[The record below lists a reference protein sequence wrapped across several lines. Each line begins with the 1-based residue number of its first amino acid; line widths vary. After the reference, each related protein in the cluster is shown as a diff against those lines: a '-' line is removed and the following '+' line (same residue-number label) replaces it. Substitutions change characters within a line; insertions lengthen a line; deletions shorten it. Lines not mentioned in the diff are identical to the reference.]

1 VAGRE
6 SLRGAPAACACPL
19 RPRTPFAL
27 ARPLPRRCTS
37 STHSG
42 TPYDSGRPL
51 TGTPFD
57 GSETCNGS
65 LWSGIWRRHFARAGL
80 RAELASRWAASR
92 LAASRATPVERTPR
106 SSPCRAECRCKQGSG
121 ASLDVSPDDALY
133 ASTGEC
139 LGIERTEC
147 LQITKRKPPRDQILA
162 EAEPMIDT
170 VQTLRAVEMHGS
182 LVRQNACRWLDDGS
196 LRRRRLRSAGCNCME
211 RAGASLGVERQDV
224 CSARALR
231 ERGAASAHLAK
242 DEVARRCRAARW

>member
-1 VAGRE
+1 VRAEPIRPGNGISGQSIRRNSRPLCPTGNRTCRCYNGPAEAGTRVAGRE

-19 RPRTPFAL
+19 RPRIPFAL

-51 TGTPFD
+51 SGTPFD
-57 GSETCNGS
+57 GSEACNGS

-80 RAELASRWAASR
+80 RAELRAELAPRWAASR
-92 LAASRATPVERTPR
+92 LAASRATLVERTPP

-133 ASTGEC
+133 TSTGEC

-147 LQITKRKPPRDQILA
+147 LQIPKRKPQRIF
-162 EAEPMIDT
+162 EHCT
-170 VQTLRAVEMHGS
+170 R
-182 LVRQNACRWLDDGS
+182 
-196 LRRRRLRSAGCNCME
+196 
-211 RAGASLGVERQDV
+211 
-224 CSARALR
+224 
-231 ERGAASAHLAK
+231 AHL
-242 DEVARRCRAARW
+242 VCRGLALQV

>member
-19 RPRTPFAL
+19 RPRIPFAL

-51 TGTPFD
+51 SGTPFD
-57 GSETCNGS
+57 GSEACNGS

-80 RAELASRWAASR
+80 RAELRAELAPRWEASR
-92 LAASRATPVERTPR
+92 LAASRATPVERTPP

-133 ASTGEC
+133 TSTGEC

-147 LQITKRKPPRDQILA
+147 LQIPKRKPQRIFEHLQIVVR
-162 EAEPMIDT
+162 EAMRLLPDGQHGDA
-170 VQTLRAVEMHGS
+170 VLRG
-182 LVRQNACRWLDDGS
+182 QDDDASRRGQRAHQL
-196 LRRRRLRSAGCNCME
+196 LRC
-211 RAGASLGVERQDV
+211 ASVTSG
-224 CSARALR
+224 
-231 ERGAASAHLAK
+231 
-242 DEVARRCRAARW
+242 